1 MDHLPPSSHP
11 GIYLKVWMALMA
23 LTLALAL
30 ISRAGPGLALA
41 GVVLLTP
48 LKAGLILAFFM
59 HLREEGPLLRGVL
72 LISLGTLLIFF
83 VLLYSDL
90 AFR

>member
-1 MDHLPPSSHP
+1 MDTRAPVSV
-11 GIYLKVWMALMA
+11 YVKVWLALVA

-30 ISRAGPGLALA
+30 LSRVGPRAALA
-41 GVVLLTP
+41 GLLLLTP

-59 HLREEGPLLRGVL
+59 HLRHEGPLLRGVPVVA
-72 LISLGTLLIFF
+72 LGTLLIFF
-83 VLLYSDL
+83 ALLYCDL